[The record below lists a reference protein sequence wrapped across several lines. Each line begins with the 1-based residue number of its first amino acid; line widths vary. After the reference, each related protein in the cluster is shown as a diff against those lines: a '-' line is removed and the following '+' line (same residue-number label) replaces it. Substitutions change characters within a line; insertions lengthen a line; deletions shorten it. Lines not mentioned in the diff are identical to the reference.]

1 MYGEEYHSVHEGT
14 LKFTQKD
21 ILTSILKEFI
31 DYKIIYEVL
40 DQALHY

>member
-1 MYGEEYHSVHEGT
+1 MYGEEYHSVDEGT
-14 LKFTQKD
+14 LKVTQKD
-21 ILTSILKEFI
+21 ILTSIPKEFI